1 MSKTK
6 RSTAQGEL
14 FVVDS
19 STSVDGIVVGGIYK
33 LSDIWQLSHRTMGKP
48 FLVLSIERDYKV
60 SMFRSESQT
69 HVCACTILNVEGS
82 IATILCCP
90 GDLVPVEA

>member
-1 MSKTK
+1 MSRTK
-6 RSTAQGEL
+6 RSAAQGEL
-14 FVVDS
+14 FVVENKPGM
-19 STSVDGIVVGGIYK
+19 DGVVAGQLYK

-60 SMFRSESQT
+60 SMFRRESQT
-69 HVCACTILNVEGS
+69 HVCACTILNVEG
-82 IATILCCP
+82 AVVTILCCP